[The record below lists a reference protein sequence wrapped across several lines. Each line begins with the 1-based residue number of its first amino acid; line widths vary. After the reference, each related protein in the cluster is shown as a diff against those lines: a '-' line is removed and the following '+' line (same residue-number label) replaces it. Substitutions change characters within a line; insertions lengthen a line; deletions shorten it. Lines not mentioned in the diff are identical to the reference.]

1 MKRIRR
7 TVRRGKQLKD
17 PGQNTLNV
25 RADGNCFYRAVSLAL
40 LESED
45 YYKEIKELALSYLGK
60 WANQLKEYVWEGL
73 CVETLLE
80 YHRQDGTWADEY
92 MFYVTAA
99 SLNCEIMITSDRYDR
114 LLHYNEAGSRTV
126 RLEHE
131 NEDHFVVRVDA
142 QQQVMKIEEIQ
153 EIDPHLDLSVE
164 EKKMS
169 SSGKLMRIRAT

>member
-1 MKRIRR
+1 M
-7 TVRRGKQLKD
+7 LD
-17 PGQNTLNV
+17 P
-25 RADGNCFYRAVSLAL
+25 FYRAVSLAL

-92 MFYVTAA
+92 MFYATAA

-131 NEDHFVVRVDA
+131 NEDHFVVR
-142 QQQVMKIEEIQ
+142 
-153 EIDPHLDLSVE
+153 
-164 EKKMS
+164 
-169 SSGKLMRIRAT
+169 